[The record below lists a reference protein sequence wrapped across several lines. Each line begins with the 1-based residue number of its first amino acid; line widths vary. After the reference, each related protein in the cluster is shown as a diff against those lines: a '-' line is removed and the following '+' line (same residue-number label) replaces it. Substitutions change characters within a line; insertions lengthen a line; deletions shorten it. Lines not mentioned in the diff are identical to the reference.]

1 METVKKLVRNKSYL
15 KIILSMS
22 FSYGIFISFISILDE
37 SLATLGYEN
46 PGQATST
53 TIGSAM
59 LMGTFSAFMFTR
71 AIRNTLRY
79 KLILSLCTSTII

>member
-1 METVKKLVRNKSYL
+1 
-15 KIILSMS
+15 MS

-37 SLATLGYEN
+37 SLATLGYQN

-59 LMGTFSAFMFTR
+59 LMGTFSAFMFTK
-71 AIRNTLRY
+71 AIRSTLKY
-79 KLILSLCTSTII
+79 KLILSICKFFLIQVS